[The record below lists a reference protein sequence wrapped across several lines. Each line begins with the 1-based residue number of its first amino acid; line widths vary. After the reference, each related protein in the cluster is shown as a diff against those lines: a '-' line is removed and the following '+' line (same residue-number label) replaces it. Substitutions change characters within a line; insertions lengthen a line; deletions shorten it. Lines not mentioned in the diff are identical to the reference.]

1 MPPCPALSFFN
12 MYQVSITLNCIVLEC
27 FPKLRFVLCLQF
39 SLKNCYTSFGFGLI
53 SETGLLFCCM
63 CFREVTSPA
72 LETTKAKYCVC
83 ACMCVC
89 CRVSEGTCMHAH
101 KRTRTGGC
109 WVLGTFLNHL
119 PSYFLNQ
126 GLGPLIEHK
135 GPRVGK
141 TLWPAPGIHLSSS
154 PRLWDYRHGLPCPA
168 FPWVLRKGQRV
179 SHAACPT
186 FY

>member
-1 MPPCPALSFFN
+1 

-109 WVLGTFLNHL
+109 WVLGVGYFPQSLAILFLEPGSGASHWTQRPQGWQDSLASSWNPPVFISSTL
-119 PSYFLNQ
+119 GLQAWITMPSFSM
-126 GLGPLIEHK
+126 G
-135 GPRVGK
+135 
-141 TLWPAPGIHLSSS
+141 A
-154 PRLWDYRHGLPCPA
+154 
-168 FPWVLRKGQRV
+168 
-179 SHAACPT
+179 
-186 FY
+186 